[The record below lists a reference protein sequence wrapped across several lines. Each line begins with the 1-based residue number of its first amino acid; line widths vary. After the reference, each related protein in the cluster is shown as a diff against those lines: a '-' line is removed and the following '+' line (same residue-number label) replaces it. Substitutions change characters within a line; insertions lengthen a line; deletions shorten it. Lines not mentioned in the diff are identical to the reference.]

1 MKIILPFVS
10 LYSMVIECHHISKSF
25 LEVPV
30 LTDVTFRLEK
40 GVKAALVG
48 ENGAGKTTLLNILN
62 GSLSPDEGSVL
73 KDPEMNMA
81 TLSQDQGLSSSN
93 TVYEELLEVKKEAV
107 RMENELSRMEEQM
120 AADPEG
126 LDKMLEEYDALR
138 EAFERIGGKS
148 YHSKIAGILKGLSFS
163 ESDAAKR
170 VDTLSGGQ
178 KTRVALAKIL
188 LAEPDFLLLDEPT
201 NHLDI
206 ESIRFLEGYLRTY
219 KGTVLIVSHDRYFLD
234 RIVSLVIEIDH
245 TKSTVFQG
253 NYSDYAVRKKALIEE
268 QKKAYLNNQAE
279 IKHQEEVI
287 RKLRSFNRENS
298 IKRARSREKL
308 LSRMK
313 IVEKPFGEKEGM
325 NLQFSP
331 EIKSGRDVLHVEGL
345 SKSFDSLLLFSSL
358 TFDIRRGE
366 HVAILGKNG
375 TGKTTLLKIINDLL
389 PADAGFVRLGTNVQ
403 IAYYD
408 QEYHVLDEE
417 NTVFEEISDAYPY
430 LNNTQIRTM
439 LAAFRFTGEDVFK
452 SIRALSGGEKGRV
465 SLLKLML
472 SGANFLILDEP
483 TNHLDILSKEILED
497 ALNQFEGTVLYVS
510 HDRYFINHTASRILD
525 LTGGVLADYGESV
538 KETVPEKY
546 IGNYDDY
553 LLKKEEAR
561 AVA

>member
-253 NYSDYAVRKKALIEE
+253 N
-268 QKKAYLNNQAE
+268 
-279 IKHQEEVI
+279 
-287 RKLRSFNRENS
+287 
-298 IKRARSREKL
+298 
-308 LSRMK
+308 
-313 IVEKPFGEKEGM
+313 
-325 NLQFSP
+325 
-331 EIKSGRDVLHVEGL
+331 
-345 SKSFDSLLLFSSL
+345 
-358 TFDIRRGE
+358 
-366 HVAILGKNG
+366 
-375 TGKTTLLKIINDLL
+375 
-389 PADAGFVRLGTNVQ
+389 
-403 IAYYD
+403 
-408 QEYHVLDEE
+408 
-417 NTVFEEISDAYPY
+417 
-430 LNNTQIRTM
+430 
-439 LAAFRFTGEDVFK
+439 
-452 SIRALSGGEKGRV
+452 
-465 SLLKLML
+465 
-472 SGANFLILDEP
+472 
-483 TNHLDILSKEILED
+483 
-497 ALNQFEGTVLYVS
+497 
-510 HDRYFINHTASRILD
+510 
-525 LTGGVLADYGESV
+525 
-538 KETVPEKY
+538 
-546 IGNYDDY
+546 
-553 LLKKEEAR
+553 
-561 AVA
+561 